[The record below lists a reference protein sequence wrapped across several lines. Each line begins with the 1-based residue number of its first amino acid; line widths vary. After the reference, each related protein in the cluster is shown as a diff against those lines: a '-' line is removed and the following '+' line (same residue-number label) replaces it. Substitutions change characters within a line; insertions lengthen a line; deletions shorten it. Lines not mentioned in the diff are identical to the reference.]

1 MQQPKRRK
9 RPQPYIIKDKY
20 FHKAKEQGFR
30 ARSVFK
36 LEEIQ
41 KVFELIKPDMKI
53 CDIGAAPGSFM
64 QFMKKIIKEGWL
76 LVWIDLKKIENI
88 WGKNIYTLE
97 HSIFD
102 FETLWPKIIEII
114 GVGNKFDV
122 ITSDIAPNTTG
133 IRDID
138 QYASVELN
146 IEILKFADEFLVDG
160 WNLLLKVFKWEDFH
174 DLVREIKKRYEK
186 YIEYKPLA
194 CRDRSME
201 EYIIC
206 VHKKIL
212 K

>member
-9 RPQPYIIKDKY
+9 RPQPYIIQDKY

-76 LVWIDLKKIENI
+76 LVWIDIKKIENI
-88 WGKNIYTLE
+88 WWKNIFTLV

-102 FETLWPKIIEII
+102 FETLWPKIKEII
-114 GVGNKFDV
+114 GEGNKFDV

-133 IRDID
+133 RRDID

-146 IEILKFADEFLVDG
+146 IEILKFADEFLEDG
-160 WNLLLKVFKWEDFH
+160 GNLLLKVFKGEDFYE
-174 DLVREIKKRYEK
+174 LVREIKKRYEK

-201 EYIIC
+201 EYVIC
-206 VHKKIL
+206 INKK
-212 K
+212 KS